1 MSEIKLPLTLIGTA
15 LIIYTGFGFATAGP
29 AGAVAAVFLLL
40 LKALITSILGIVA
53 CLGTAQILNTN
64 FGTIK
69 SASANLAAVALFPG
83 AVGLLM
89 ALILS
94 ALISPV
100 LGMML
105 VALTVIVLTFGLLKS
120 LFDLEF
126 FELVVFVLILWGV
139 SWAAE
144 QVIGWL

>member
-15 LIIYTGFGFATAGP
+15 LIIYAGFGFATAGS
-29 AGAVAAVFLLL
+29 AGVVITVFLLL
-40 LKALITSILGIVA
+40 LEALISCVLGIVA
-53 CLGTAQILNTN
+53 CFGTAQILSTN

-83 AVGLLM
+83 AVGILM
-89 ALILS
+89 AQV
-94 ALISPV
+94 SPM
-100 LGMML
+100 LG
-105 VALTVIVLTFGLLKS
+105 ALTVIVLVVGLLKS

-126 FELVVFVLILWGV
+126 FELVVFVLVLWGV

-144 QVIGWL
+144 QVIGWF

>member
-15 LIIYTGFGFATAGP
+15 LIIYAGLGITTAGP
-29 AGAVAAVFLLL
+29 AGAVTAVFLLL
-40 LKALITSILGIVA
+40 LEALITTVLGIVA
-53 CLGTAQILNTN
+53 CLGTAQILSTN

-83 AVGLLM
+83 AVGILM
-89 ALILS
+89 AQV
-94 ALISPV
+94 SPM
-100 LGMML
+100 LG
-105 VALTVIVLTFGLLKS
+105 ALTVIVLVVGLLKS

-126 FELVVFVLILWGV
+126 FELVVFVLVLWGV

-144 QVIGWL
+144 QVIGWF

>member
-15 LIIYTGFGFATAGP
+15 LIIYAGFGFATAGS
-29 AGAVAAVFLLL
+29 AGVVITVFLLL
-40 LKALITSILGIVA
+40 LEALITTVLGIVA
-53 CLGTAQILNTN
+53 CFGTAQILSTN

-83 AVGLLM
+83 AVGILM
-89 ALILS
+89 AQ
-94 ALISPV
+94 ISPIV
-100 LGMML
+100 G
-105 VALTVIVLTFGLLKS
+105 VLTVIVLVVGLLKS

-126 FELVVFVLILWGV
+126 FELVVFVLVLWGV

-144 QVIGWL
+144 QVIGWF

>member
-15 LIIYTGFGFATAGP
+15 LVIYAGFGFGTAGP
-29 AGAVAAVFLLL
+29 AGGVTTVLLL
-40 LKALITSILGIVA
+40 LLQALITSILGIAA
-53 CLGTAQILNTN
+53 CLATAQILSTN
-64 FGTIK
+64 FGTIT

-83 AVGLLM
+83 AAGLLM
-89 ALILS
+89 ALISPMLGAVT
-94 ALISPV
+94 ALV
-100 LGMML
+100 LF
-105 VALTVIVLTFGLLKS
+105 FGLLKS

-144 QVIGWL
+144 QVVSWI